1 MFLMD
6 FILTALKYLKKY
18 PVLSWGILISILIT
32 SLLEGVSFV
41 MIAPLIQSM
50 TAYSSEAMER
60 IPSISMLGVSFSA
73 LSQSS
78 AISLIFLSIFFVTL
92 TKNIFLYASNVLIA
106 KLRFGMIRDLRFNLV
121 NNLLEYDLRFFDS
134 VKTGHILANINNE
147 TERMGNFMLA
157 VLQFIS
163 LVGRVFIYVIL
174 LFMISL
180 KMSII
185 VFLVMAVVLI
195 PIELIM
201 KKIKKIGLQTS
212 KSIADYSYK
221 LSELITG
228 IRLIKASGTEDLE
241 KINFRPSIEAVYHFS
256 YLSNKNIYMII
267 PLSEVFISG
276 IIVASLLVFSNF
288 IKVDFSRSFAFIAT
302 YLLVMA
308 KMLTQLNALN
318 TQRSQAMSNLGAFA
332 SYDKMCDKTDKVTI
346 VGGSKE
352 IVTLSDSIKFN
363 AVDFSYV
370 DGQKVLRNINIRIP
384 GGKVTAL
391 VGASGSGK
399 STILNLILR
408 FYDVES
414 GDVLIDGASIRD
426 FNIQKWRK
434 KVGFV
439 SQDIF
444 IFNASV
450 KDNISYGYDGF
461 SEEDIREAAIAAN
474 AHSFIMELPEKYN
487 TILGERGIKLSG
499 GQKQRISIS
508 RAIIH
513 NPEILIL
520 DEATSSL
527 DTETERSISQAIDRL
542 AKGRTV
548 IAIAHRLS
556 TILHA
561 ENIIVL
567 EAGEVVESGRHI
579 DLMKKNGLYK
589 RLYDAQFRI

>member
-1 MFLMD
+1 MD

-18 PVLSWGILISILIT
+18 PKLSWGISISILIT
-32 SLLEGVSFV
+32 SLLEGASFG

-50 TAYSSEAMER
+50 TVYSPETMGR
-60 IPSISMLGVSFSA
+60 IPVISMIGASFSTM
-73 LSQSS
+73 SQSS
-78 AISLIFLSIFFVTL
+78 AISLIFLFMFFVTL

-106 KLRFGMIRDLRFNLV
+106 KLRFGIIKDLRVKLV
-121 NNLLEYDLRFFDS
+121 NNLLEYDLGFFDS
-134 VKTGHILANINNE
+134 AKTGHILANINNE

-163 LVGRVFIYVIL
+163 LTGRVFIYVIL
-174 LFMISL
+174 LFM
-180 KMSII
+180 MSFKASVI
-185 VFLVMAVVLI
+185 VFLAIATVLI

-201 KKIKKIGLQTS
+201 KKIKRIGLQTS

-228 IRLIKASGTEDLE
+228 IRLIKASGTEGLE
-241 KINFRPSIEAVYHFS
+241 RRNLNPSIEAVYDFS
-256 YLSNKNIYMII
+256 YLSNKYIYMII
-267 PLSEVFISG
+267 PVSEVFISG
-276 IIVASLLVFSNF
+276 IIVASLLIFSNL

-318 TQRSQAMSNLGAFA
+318 TQRSQAMSNLGAFI
-332 SYDKMCDKTDKVTI
+332 SYDKMCDKTDKITI
-346 VGGSKE
+346 IGGSKE
-352 IVTLSDSIKFN
+352 IVALSDSIKFN
-363 AVDFSYV
+363 SVDFSYV
-370 DGQKVLRNINIRIP
+370 DGKKVLKNINIEIP
-384 GGKVTAL
+384 SGKVTAL

-408 FYDVES
+408 FYDVGS
-414 GDVLIDGASIRD
+414 GDILIDGATIRD
-426 FNIQKWRK
+426 LNIQKWRK
-434 KVGFV
+434 KIGFV

-450 KDNISYGYDGF
+450 KDNISYGNHGF
-461 SEEDIREAAIAAN
+461 SEEDIINAAIAAN
-474 AHSFIMELPEKYN
+474 AHNFIMELPGKYN
-487 TILGERGIKLSG
+487 SILGERGVKLSG
-499 GQKQRISIS
+499 GQKQRISIA

-527 DTETERSISQAIDRL
+527 DTETEKLIGQAIDRL

-561 ENIIVL
+561 DNIVVL
-567 EAGEVVESGRHI
+567 ESGEVVESGRHI
-579 DLMKKNGLYK
+579 DLLAKNGLYRK
-589 RLYDAQFRI
+589 LYDAQFLV